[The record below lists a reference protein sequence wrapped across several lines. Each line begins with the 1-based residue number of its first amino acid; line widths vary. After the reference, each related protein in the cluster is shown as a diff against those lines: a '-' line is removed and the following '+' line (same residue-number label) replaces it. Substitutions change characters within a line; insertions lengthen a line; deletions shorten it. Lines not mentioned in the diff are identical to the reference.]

1 MPAKASRHRHAPQPP
16 LDIRGPLPALSKSLT
31 QRESSIMKG
40 VLDRVR
46 VLDFTTTIAGPH
58 CTRLLADLGAEVIK
72 IEAPEGDMMRTR
84 PPLRGGASTSFGQ
97 LNAGKKSIALDLKRP
112 AAVEAVHR
120 LVETAD
126 VVVENFRPGVMR
138 RFGLDYEALAPIKP
152 GLVYCA
158 ISGYGQTGPS
168 SQLPAYAPV
177 IHAASGYDLAH
188 MAYQGEERRPDYCGI
203 YIADVLTGTYAFGAI
218 MTALLHRHS
227 TGQGQM
233 IDVSMLESML
243 SLTLSEI
250 QAAQFTLPPL
260 GRPIFGPVATKDG
273 YINLSIASERTFQN
287 LAIASGHPHWITD
300 PRFAEYSNRRNN
312 WGELIDELEIWSKAR
327 TTAEVQALFD
337 RHGVPSSPYR
347 TVREAMADPQ
357 LAHRQAFAEI
367 RDAGGTFQALNPPF
381 RFSGASA
388 AAVPSVASLG
398 EHTEELLAEI
408 GYTPA
413 EIAALSA

>member
-1 MPAKASRHRHAPQPP
+1 MTGA
-16 LDIRGPLPALSKSLT
+16 LGP
-31 QRESSIMKG
+31 
-40 VLDRVR
+40 VR

-72 IEAPEGDMMRTR
+72 IEAPDGDMMRTR
-84 PPLRGGASTSFGQ
+84 PPLRNGASTSFGQ
-97 LNAGKKSIALDLKRP
+97 LNAGKKSIALDLKTP
-112 AAVEAVHR
+112 QAVEAVRR
-120 LVETAD
+120 LVATSD

-138 RFGLDYEALAPIKP
+138 RFGFDYDALAPIKP
-152 GLVYCA
+152 ELIYCA

-218 MTALLHRHS
+218 MTALYHRQL
-227 TGQGQM
+227 TGRGQV

-250 QAAQFTLPPL
+250 QAAQFALPPL

-287 LAIASGHPHWITD
+287 LAIASGHPQWITD
-300 PRFAEYSNRRNN
+300 PRFARYDDRRRN
-312 WGELIDELEIWSKAR
+312 WGELIDELESWSKAR
-327 TTAEVQALFD
+327 MTAEVQALFD

-347 TVREAMADPQ
+347 TVKEAMADPQ
-357 LAHRQAFAEI
+357 LAHRRAFAEI
-367 RDAGGTFQALNPPF
+367 HDAGGTFRALNPPF
-381 RFSGASA
+381 RMSHTPA
-388 AAVPSVASLG
+388 AASPRVASLG

-408 GYTPA
+408 GYTSSQIAGLVSPA
-413 EIAALSA
+413 TASSRG

>member
-1 MPAKASRHRHAPQPP
+1 MNSA
-16 LDIRGPLPALSKSLT
+16 LDGL
-31 QRESSIMKG
+31 
-40 VLDRVR
+40 R

-58 CTRLLADLGAEVIK
+58 CARMLADLGAEVIK

-84 PPLRGGASTSFGQ
+84 PPLRNGASTSFGQ
-97 LNAGKKSIALDLKRP
+97 LNAGKKSIALDLKSP
-112 AAVEAVHR
+112 DGVEAVRR
-120 LVETAD
+120 LVASAD

-138 RFGLDYEALAPIKP
+138 RFGLDYDTLRPIKP
-152 GLVYCA
+152 DLIYCA

-168 SQLPAYAPV
+168 AALPAYAPV

-188 MAYQGEERRPDYCGI
+188 MAYQGEARRPDYCGI

-218 MTALLHRHS
+218 TAALYQREM

-250 QAAQFTLPPL
+250 QAAQFAVAPP
-260 GRPIFGPVATKDG
+260 GRPVFGPIATKDG

-287 LAIASGHPHWITD
+287 LAAASGHPHWLSD
-300 PRFAEYSNRRNN
+300 LRFAEYPNRRAN
-312 WGELIDELEIWSKAR
+312 WGELIDELELWSKELA
-327 TTAEVQALFD
+327 TSEVQAVFD

-357 LAHRQAFAEI
+357 IAHRHSLAEVH
-367 RDAGGTFQALNPPF
+367 DAGGTFLALNPPF
-381 RFSGASA
+381 RMSA
-388 AAVPSVASLG
+388 ATAAARPFVAALG
-398 EHTEELLAEI
+398 EHTDELLTEI
-408 GYTPA
+408 GYVR
-413 EIAALSA
+413 SNQ

>member
-1 MPAKASRHRHAPQPP
+1 MKSA
-16 LDIRGPLPALSKSLT
+16 LDGL
-31 QRESSIMKG
+31 
-40 VLDRVR
+40 R

-58 CTRLLADLGAEVIK
+58 CARMLADLGAEVIK

-84 PPLRGGASTSFGQ
+84 PPLRNGASTSFGQ
-97 LNAGKKSIALDLKRP
+97 LNAGKKSVALDLKSP
-112 AAVEAVHR
+112 DGVEAARR
-120 LVETAD
+120 LVATAD
-126 VVVENFRPGVMR
+126 VLVENFRPGVMR
-138 RFGLDYEALAPIKP
+138 RFGLDYERLRSIKP
-152 GLVYCA
+152 DLIYCA

-168 SQLPAYAPV
+168 AALPAYAPV

-218 MTALLHRHS
+218 MTALYQRRL
-227 TGQGQM
+227 TGRGQM

-250 QAAQFTLPPL
+250 QAAQFAVAPP
-260 GRPIFGPVATKDG
+260 GRPIFGPVATKGG

-300 PRFAEYSNRRNN
+300 RRFAQYHDRRAN
-312 WGELIDELEIWSKAR
+312 WGELIDELELWSRSR
-327 TTAEVQALFD
+327 TTGEVQAQFD

-357 LAHRQAFAEI
+357 LAHRGAFTEVH
-367 RDAGGTFQALNPPF
+367 DAGGTFQVLSPPF
-381 RFSGASA
+381 RMSA
-388 AAVPSVASLG
+388 ARAEAVPYAAPLG
-398 EHTEELLAEI
+398 EDTEALLTEL
-408 GYTPA
+408 GYSPA
-413 EIAALSA
+413 EIRAFVSSQPAASRE